1 MSTTI
6 LEKPKTTTR
15 KRRVTNNVTQSSIA
29 PKKKKKT
36 LWEVALELQ
45 KKPLFT
51 IAEEDRDLIYGS
63 NMMTR
68 LLQEEKL

>member
-15 KRRVTNNVTQSSIA
+15 KRRATNNVTQSSIS
-29 PKKKKKT
+29 PKKKKT

>member
-15 KRRVTNNVTQSSIA
+15 KRRVTNNVTQSSIST
-29 PKKKKKT
+29 KKKKT

>member
-15 KRRVTNNVTQSSIA
+15 KRRATNNVTKSSIS
-29 PKKKKKT
+29 PKKKKT

>member
-1 MSTTI
+1 METTVLKRIPTATIKKQKLHSRVENTKKAKEEMS
-6 LEKPKTTTR
+6 
-15 KRRVTNNVTQSSIA
+15 
-29 PKKKKKT
+29 
-36 LWEVALELQ
+36 LWDYMMKFK

-51 IAEEDRDLIYGS
+51 IAEEDRDLVLGS

>member
-15 KRRVTNNVTQSSIA
+15 KRRVTNNVTQSSIS
-29 PKKKKKT
+29 PKKKNS
-36 LWEVALELQ
+36 LWVVALELQ